1 MRQGRTVGQ
10 PRSALVADSSE
21 SVEEGDVVTAEL
33 VGDES
38 GVLIGGPD
46 DRASVGASPAD
57 DPVGGRFS
65 SSSSS
70 SKADNNAA
78 TEIVW
83 PSTGR

>member
-1 MRQGRTVGQ
+1 MVI
-10 PRSALVADSSE
+10 
-21 SVEEGDVVTAEL
+21 AEL

-38 GVLIGGPD
+38 GVWIGGPD
-46 DRASVGASPAD
+46 DRASVGSSPGD

-65 SSSSS
+65 SSSTS

-78 TEIVW
+78 AEIVW